1 MNLECG
7 WGLCEL
13 KDLPLQFR
21 VPAALSNPLTLPS
34 PSPSSG
40 IRQPSPLG
48 PDQSSPLLC
57 VWGHSGGGK
66 LGRWDGVTTKFLPW
80 GGGRS
85 GVMKV
90 RLLLA
95 KTTEVVPAA
104 EQLEGDVCF
113 PSAA

>member
-1 MNLECG
+1 M
-7 WGLCEL
+7 
-13 KDLPLQFR
+13 
-21 VPAALSNPLTLPS
+21 
-34 PSPSSG
+34 
-40 IRQPSPLG
+40 
-48 PDQSSPLLC
+48 
-57 VWGHSGGGK
+57 
-66 LGRWDGVTTKFLPW
+66 TTKFLPW